1 MTKTK
6 TWIFTAVSF
15 AVFLLIG
22 WLVPALMHLEG
33 GEGWILRG
41 GIWFLGLVATLL
53 IFLFFNAKA
62 KAAPAEPQARDEID
76 VVFAAARSRLAS
88 AKGKAGAR
96 FGRMPLIIVAGPGG
110 SAKTTVI
117 TRSGM
122 EPELLAGEVH
132 RGDAIV
138 PTSSINLWFAQNNL
152 VLEAGGKVAGDA
164 ARWKR
169 LIRRIQPNRLAAA
182 FTRGRQAPRVA
193 LICIGCDELLKP
205 GASESVP
212 AIAQRLRARLAEVSQ
227 QIGIRL
233 PVYVVF
239 TKTDRLP
246 YFEDY
251 VRSLTRAEALDVLGV
266 TLTLPPTGA
275 VGNYAERES
284 RRLAD
289 AFSVLFRGMALRRLD
304 LLARENAEEVRAGAY
319 EFPREFRKI
328 SDLATQFLLDLC
340 RPSQLG
346 VSPFL
351 RGFYFSGVRPVFVHD
366 VGAGSETPR
375 AMDAARSGMDATGV
389 FDPRML
395 QQAAAA
401 PERPAAGSRKV
412 PEWAFLER
420 VFADIILKDDVAR
433 GVTGG
438 GTRVNMLRR
447 ASVLAAA
454 IACLVLATGFTVSFF
469 ANRAM
474 LRDVGRAVE
483 GARAIASVGQLPDP
497 ETLLGLD
504 SLRARAERLD
514 RYAAD
519 GHPLRLD
526 WGLYAGN
533 RMQPDVRRL
542 YFDRFEIV
550 LWARARNA
558 LLGYLHSLPASPTE
572 TSDYDR
578 AYEALKGYIVTTER
592 PDQSRREFLEPIL
605 LGFWRTGLGA
615 DSQRVELASRQFAF
629 YADELQVANPYD
641 VRADSG
647 LVDQTRRYLGQFGG
661 QDQFYRVL
669 LAEAGD
675 SVPPVSFNDP
685 IVRNDV
691 SVPGAFTEKGWGRAQ
706 LMFTQVDSL
715 LTRET
720 WVVGEGEIK
729 PEVRADLEQNLRA
742 RYTRDYTNNWV
753 RFLQGARIAPFG
765 GLQDASQKLL
775 ALSGNPSPMLTMLQL
790 AADNTAVDDTIA
802 LRPTFKPLHDV
813 VPPKST
819 AVSEPAG
826 KYLSGLLNLQ
836 NQLGQVAAA
845 TGPPRE
851 QARLQANSTAQQIK
865 IDIGGL
871 ARTFNTEGNAR
882 FVGLALTTFMQSP
895 ITNIERIISALPTEQ
910 INSGGGSFCAP
921 FNSLTS
927 KFPFNRSGPD
937 ATLDD
942 LSNVLRPGQGALWT
956 AYESGLQDLLM
967 QQGTN
972 YVARPGAAAQADS
985 RFVTFFDRAADI
997 SRAFY
1002 DDNGEGP
1009 RIDFT
1014 ARAETS
1020 QEIGQVRVNLDGQL
1034 ETFTPTRAASRPFA
1048 WTGGSAT
1055 GARIDARI
1063 GNADVLV
1070 AEAQAGPWATF
1081 RLFYQATFTRRGNAW
1096 LATWPIPG
1104 QTASVS
1110 VELSFVKGEPIF
1122 QPGYLSQLGACPTRI
1137 VR

>member
-6 TWIFTAVSF
+6 VWIFTAISF
-15 AVFLLIG
+15 VVFLLIG

-33 GEGWILRG
+33 SAAWILRG
-41 GIWFLGLVATLL
+41 GIWFLGLIATLL
-53 IFLFFNAKA
+53 VFLLFNGKA
-62 KAAPAEPQARDEID
+62 KASPAEPQAKDEID

-122 EPELLAGEVH
+122 EPELLAGEVY
-132 RGDAIV
+132 RGDAVV

-182 FTRGRQAPRVA
+182 FTRGRQAPRIA

-212 AIAQRLRARLAEVSQ
+212 AMAQRLRARLAEVSQ

-251 VRSLTRAEALDVLGV
+251 VRSLTRAEAQDVLGT
-266 TLTLPPTGA
+266 TLTLPPAGA
-275 VGNYAERES
+275 VGDYAERES

-304 LLARENAEEVRAGAY
+304 LLARENAEDVRAGAY

-328 SDLATQFLLDLC
+328 TDLATQFLLDLC

-366 VGAGSETPR
+366 AGAGAETSR
-375 AMDAARSGMDATGV
+375 AADSSHSAMDATGV

-401 PERPAAGSRKV
+401 PQRPAAGSRKV
-412 PEWAFLER
+412 PEWAFIER
-420 VFADIILKDDVAR
+420 VFADIILADNVAR
-433 GVTGG
+433 AVTGG

-447 ASVLAAA
+447 ASVLVAA
-454 IACLVLATGFTVSFF
+454 IACLVLATGFTISFF

-497 ETLLGLD
+497 ETLLSLD
-504 SLRARAERLD
+504 SLRVRAGRLD
-514 RYAAD
+514 RYARE
-519 GHPLRLD
+519 GNPLHLN
-526 WGLYAGN
+526 WGLYAGS

-542 YFDRFEIV
+542 YFQKFDLA
-550 LWARARNA
+550 LWARSRNA
-558 LLGYLHSLPASPTE
+558 LLAFLHALPATPTE

-578 AYEALKGYIVTTER
+578 VYEALKAYIVTTER
-592 PDQSRREFLEPIL
+592 PEESRTDFLEPTL
-605 LGFWRTGLGA
+605 LRFWRTGLGA
-615 DSQRVELASRQFAF
+615 DSSRVEIAGRQFAF
-629 YADELQVANPYD
+629 FADELQVANPYE
-641 VRADSG
+641 VSADSG

-669 LAEAGD
+669 LAVAGD
-675 SVPPVSFNDP
+675 SVPPVSFSDP

-691 SVPGAFTEKGWGRAQ
+691 SVPGAFTEKGWSRAQ
-706 LMFTQVDSL
+706 LMLTQVDSL

-729 PEVRADLEQNLRA
+729 PEVRADLEQNLRT
-742 RYTRDYTNNWV
+742 RYTRDYTNNWI
-753 RFLQGARIAPFG
+753 RFLQGARIAAFG

-775 ALSGNPSPMLTMLQL
+775 ALSGNPSPMLAMLQL
-790 AADNTAVDDTIA
+790 AADNTAVDDTIVVG
-802 LRPTFKPLHDV
+802 PTFKPLHDV
-813 VPPKST
+813 APAKST

-826 KYLSGLLNLQ
+826 KYLAGLLNLQ

-845 TGPPRE
+845 SGPPRE

-871 ARTFNTEGNAR
+871 ARTFNTEGDAR

-895 ITNIERIISALPTEQ
+895 ITSIERIISALPADQ
-910 INSGGGSFCAP
+910 INSGGSSFCAP
-921 FNSLTS
+921 FNTLTS

-937 ATLDD
+937 ASLDD
-942 LSNVLRPGQGALWT
+942 MSNVLRPDQGALWT
-956 AYESGLQDLLM
+956 SYASGLQDLLM

-972 YVARPGAAAQADS
+972 WVARPGAPAQADP
-985 RFVTFFDRAADI
+985 RFVAFFDRAAAI

-1009 RIDFT
+1009 RVDFT

-1020 QEIGQVRVNLDGQL
+1020 QEITQVTVSLDGRR
-1034 ETFTPTRAASRPFA
+1034 ETFTPTQAASRPFA
-1048 WTGGSAT
+1048 WTGGAAT
-1055 GARIDARI
+1055 GARIDARV
-1063 GNADVLV
+1063 GTADLLV
-1070 AEAQAGPWATF
+1070 AEAPPGPWATF
-1081 RLFYQATFTRRGNAW
+1081 RLFYQATFTQRGNAW
-1096 LATWPIPG
+1096 VATWSIPG
-1104 QTASVS
+1104 HTASVS
-1110 VELSFVKGEPIF
+1110 VELSFVKGQPIF
-1122 QPGYLSQLGACPTRI
+1122 RPGYLSQLGACPTRI